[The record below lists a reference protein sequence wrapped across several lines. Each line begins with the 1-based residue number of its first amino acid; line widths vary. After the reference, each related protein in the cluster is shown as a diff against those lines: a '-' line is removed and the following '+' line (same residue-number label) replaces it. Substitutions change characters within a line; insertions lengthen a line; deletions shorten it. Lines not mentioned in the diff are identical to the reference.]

1 MGAKTVKRLAIL
13 VTTILVAG
21 LSIFFV
27 QRYQV
32 GRMDRSVLAQAA
44 RAEEDGNFKDAARFY
59 QEHLEVAPD
68 DPEAKLKYAEVL
80 LKGPKDDARRQQA
93 AQIYEQYVNRF
104 PADKKARRRLA
115 ELDVET
121 GRYDKARQHVEILL
135 KLEPK
140 DGALHFML
148 GRCQEALN
156 EPARAVESYE
166 LAIKYD
172 APQRPEADSRLA
184 TLRVQPD
191 KANFADVKDTV
202 IKKMVDDHPTNYKVY
217 LERGSYIRRFGR
229 TPEERKS
236 AKDDL
241 QRALKMAP
249 DDPKVYTEL
258 AALARSSR
266 NDDEARR
273 VIEDG
278 LKVLPNDPTLH
289 LERANLE
296 MSGSSGSIDKAIT
309 SLRHSLELLP
319 DDPMLHGN
327 LAGFLA
333 QRGGDPSELLKQ
345 IGELKRLNRSPV
357 SIGFLEA
364 KYLINCKE
372 WKKAILSLTRLQQL
386 VEQLPTEDL
395 KAQVQDLLAQCY
407 RQLGDRDRELEAYK
421 SSLRANPKDVQAQLG
436 LAASYAARGDL
447 DAAIKV
453 YLQLL
458 DQLQQ
463 EQREAELLPI
473 RGRLV
478 QLLIA
483 RNQQLSVGQ
492 QNWKE
497 VDDQIKMA
505 KKSAP
510 QSSGL
515 AILETESLVAQ
526 NKIDKA
532 QALLEEARSR
542 TPRDVELW
550 VKSAEMVHRQRK
562 FDDARKLLDQAR
574 KALGDSVALRLE
586 RSRLLMVQGGADL
599 PKALSAMADNT
610 ASFSPAD
617 HRYLLEEL
625 AQEATFLND
634 RTLVTDLWSQVA
646 KLAPNDLEPQL
657 RLFDLALQG
666 KNKADIEY
674 RLNEIKRIEGTDG
687 SNGKYEEARYTI
699 WQAANTTDPS
709 EQAKLRSTAQLL
721 LNDLM
726 SRRQVRPQVPRM
738 LADLTLAD
746 LSQPDLSDSEKRDKQ
761 YEAAKLY
768 LQAIELGQ
776 RDLDTIRR
784 ATDLLYVT
792 NHNDEVIKFWTQS
805 PKASTAGSD
814 LLRQVSAEAFRNRE
828 YKGALEGALE
838 LARKAKEANP
848 NDFRETLFLV
858 QMLIANQRQDEAEKE
873 LREAVNGTPLDPA
886 WRIALVE
893 FFTLTKQF
901 ENAEKA
907 VLEAES
913 ALKEKPLGP
922 ARCCEVLARAYKTAG
937 QDDEKSEAWLERAGR
952 WYATAQKAQPKDL
965 SVSRQYIDFLVRSG
979 NMKTARKVLENMV
992 GTNVA
997 EPEDRFKLAWMYSND
1012 RDWANA
1018 HEQFKKLLEQTK
1030 KTRDP
1035 EVLKRRPDYIAQFI
1049 DELLKR
1055 YQSDQRQELLNEAR
1069 DLIAELKALRPDAF
1083 NVVVLQA
1090 RLFKAQNQIGKAIEL
1105 IQATAKRPDL
1115 SDPAW
1120 QPLAALTDQLG
1131 ETKLA
1136 EKLLRQLVEKSDR
1149 PQNRLALALFLG
1161 RQGRVKEALDQ
1172 CEPLWNATTKPEELV
1187 EGTLKVLSFPDG
1199 DRDKTQ
1205 LDRVASWMEKG
1216 LEKQPKSPLL
1226 VFRLASIR
1234 ERQGRF
1240 QDAEAVYVQGVQ
1252 QGQNNATVLNNL
1264 AWLMAL
1270 RKGDENKAL
1279 DLINR
1284 AIKLAGPIP
1293 ELLDT
1298 RGVINTKLGKSKSA
1312 IEDLTKA
1319 TTLDPKGPKYFHLT
1333 QAYLQAGNKQA
1344 AAESWAKARSRGLT
1358 PDGLH
1363 ALEASAYQ
1371 QVLGELGT
1379 P

>member
-1 MGAKTVKRLAIL
+1 MGAKTVKHLAIL
-13 VTTILVAG
+13 VATILVAG
-21 LSIFFV
+21 LSIFFI

-32 GRMDRSVLAQAA
+32 RRMDRSVLAQAK
-44 RAEEDGNFKDAARFY
+44 RAEEDGNFEDAARFY
-59 QEHLEVAPD
+59 QEHLEVATD
-68 DPEAKLKYAEVL
+68 DPEAKLKYADVL

-93 AQIYEQYVNRF
+93 AQLYDQYVNRF

-115 ELDVET
+115 ELTVEM
-121 GRYDKARQHVEILL
+121 GGYVRARPDLELLL
-135 KLEPK
+135 KLEPD
-140 DGALHFML
+140 DGALRFLL
-148 GRCQEALN
+148 GRCREAMN
-156 EPARAVESYE
+156 EPAQAVESYRD
-166 LAIKYD
+166 AIKYD

-184 TLRVQPD
+184 TLLVGLD
-191 KANFADVKDTV
+191 KPGEADNVIEKMVKD
-202 IKKMVDDHPTNYKVY
+202 HPENYQAY

-229 TPEERKS
+229 TPEQRKS

-249 DDPKVYTEL
+249 NDPKVYREL

-289 LERANLE
+289 LERANVEL
-296 MSGSSGSIDKAIT
+296 SGSSGSIDKAIT

-421 SSLRANPKDVQAQLG
+421 SSIRANPKDLQAQLG
-436 LAASYAARGDL
+436 LATSHAARGDL

-515 AILETESLVAQ
+515 VILETEALVAQ
-526 NKIDKA
+526 NKIDQA
-532 QALLEEARSR
+532 QKLLENARSQ

-550 VKSAEMVHRQRK
+550 VKSAEMLRRQRK
-562 FDDARKLLDQAR
+562 FDDAQKLLDQAQ
-574 KALGDSVALRLE
+574 KSLGESVELRLE
-586 RSRLLMVQGGADL
+586 RSRLLTVQGGADL
-599 PKALSAMADNT
+599 PKALGALAENT

-617 HRYLLEEL
+617 RRRLLELL
-625 AQEATFLND
+625 AQEAALLND

-646 KLAPNDLEPQL
+646 KLAPNDLGPQL

-674 RLNEIKRIEGTDG
+674 RLNEIKRIEGADG

-726 SRRQVRPQVPRM
+726 SRPQVRPQVPRM

-761 YEAAKLY
+761 YAAAKLY

-805 PKASTAGSD
+805 PNASTAGSD

-873 LREAVNGTPLDPA
+873 LREAVNATPLDPA
-886 WRIALVE
+886 RRVALVE
-893 FFTLTKQF
+893 IFTLTQQF

-922 ARCCEVLARAYKTAG
+922 ARCCEALARAYKTAG
-937 QDDEKSEAWLERAGR
+937 QDDKKSEAWLERAGR
-952 WYATAQKAQPKDL
+952 WYAAAQKAQPKDL
-965 SVSRQYIDFLVRSG
+965 SVSRQYSDFLVRSG

-997 EPEDRFKLAWMYSND
+997 EPEDRFKLALIYSND

-1055 YQSDQRQELLNEAR
+1055 YQSDQRRELLNEAQ

-1090 RLFKAQNQIGKAIEL
+1090 RLFKAENQIGKAIEL
-1105 IQATAKRPDL
+1105 IQAIAKRPDL

-1120 QPLAALTDQLG
+1120 QFLAALADQLG
-1131 ETKLA
+1131 DTKLA

-1149 PQNRLALALFLG
+1149 PQNRLALAVLLG
-1161 RQGRVKEALDQ
+1161 RQGRVNEALDH
-1172 CEPLWNATTKPEELV
+1172 CEQLWNATTNPEELV
-1187 EGTLKVLSFPDG
+1187 KGTLDVLSFPGG
-1199 DRDKTQ
+1199 DRAMTQ
-1205 LDRVASWMEKG
+1205 FDRVASWMEKG

-1226 VFRLASIR
+1226 VIGLAGIR

-1240 QDAEAVYVQGVQ
+1240 QDAEAVYAQGVQ

-1270 RKGDENKAL
+1270 RNGDENKAL

-1284 AIKLAGPIP
+1284 ALKLGGPIP

-1344 AAESWAKARSRGLT
+1344 ATESWAKARSRGLT
-1358 PDGLH
+1358 PEGLH
-1363 ALEASAYQ
+1363 ALEVSAYQ

-1379 P
+1379 R